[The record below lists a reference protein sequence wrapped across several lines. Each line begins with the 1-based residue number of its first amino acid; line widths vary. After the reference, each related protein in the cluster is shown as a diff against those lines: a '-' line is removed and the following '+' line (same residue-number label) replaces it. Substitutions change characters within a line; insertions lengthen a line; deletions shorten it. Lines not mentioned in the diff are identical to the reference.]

1 LTGTAG
7 KSRIVYQGDGRGFM
21 LEVRRF
27 GGPTSTL
34 VMADWVVTI
43 DRDDPR

>member
-1 LTGTAG
+1 MDADSC
-7 KSRIVYQGDGRGFM
+7 SRCA
-21 LEVRRF
+21 RF